1 MDKMREEFESWFLIV
16 SGVDVFS
23 DRDGDAYKCEDDEST
38 RYLCGIW
45 LSWKASRSSLC
56 VELPKITDFSKD
68 SRGARDVLNFEFA
81 VECVARALNDVG
93 VRHE

>member
-1 MDKMREEFESWFLIV
+1 MDKIREEFESWFLIV

-45 LSWKASRSSLC
+45 LSWKASRSALC
-56 VELPKITDFSKD
+56 VELNNVVFS
-68 SRGARDVLNFEFA
+68 RDKNGEGGLMLPERVFKA
-81 VECVARALNDVG
+81 MDDAG
-93 VRHE
+93 VSYK